1 MGLGVSQTTN
11 MKKDYIYIFED
22 KESKNQFIG
31 FSVKKDIFFQGDVHS
46 VDYMLFSLDSSYNK
60 GIEKLFKKV
69 SKYCVK
75 KKEMPLMDFYE
86 EYKKELLIIENKN
99 LENNL
104 FLNWMDKNQMA
115 FALKNKTIKEEDI
128 TKISSSD
135 LLSFSYLT

>member
-1 MGLGVSQTTN
+1 MVLGVSQTTN

-75 KKEMPLMDFYE
+75 NKEMSLMAFYE

-115 FALKNKTIKEEDI
+115 FALRNKTIKKEDI
-128 TKISSSD
+128 NKISSSD

>member
-1 MGLGVSQTTN
+1 
-11 MKKDYIYIFED
+11 MKKDYIYVFED
-22 KESKNQFIG
+22 TESKKQFIG